1 MPPKYVK
8 TIRDEIF
15 YEYSKMI
22 SKRAFGKFDYGF
34 IGNSVKDFRSGK
46 KTMSGTIREW
56 EVESSSTKQ
65 CAFCGAIDGLEMDHV
80 IPKSLGGPDDSN
92 NLVWSCRTCNSSR
105 SNKTIYQWLGSKKKD
120 DINRLVAGKYLKELF
135 ELHERK
141 GTLDVGR
148 NDLEKLCKSCRLI
161 INCKELKT
169 LNELSCFCLESVI
182 R

>member
-22 SKRAFGKFDYGF
+22 SKRVYGEFNHGF

-56 EVESSSTKQ
+56 ETESSSTKQ
-65 CAFCGAIDGLEMDHV
+65 CAFCGSVDGLEMDHV

-92 NLVWSCRTCNSSR
+92 NLVWSCGSCNSSR
-105 SNKTIYQWLGSKKKD
+105 GNKTIYQWLGLKKKD
-120 DINRLVAGKYLKELF
+120 DINRLVAGKYLKELYK
-135 ELHERK
+135 LHELE
-141 GTLDVGR
+141 GTLDVGAA
-148 NDLEKLCKSCRLI
+148 DIEKLCNGCSLTEHCRQLDTF
-161 INCKELKT
+161 NKLT
-169 LNELSCFCLESVI
+169 CFCLESVI